1 VPLPATEPVAPGA
14 PGPKN
19 MGNRALYDAM
29 MEIRRSSATT
39 PVPSGKTYKRK
50 PKHGKWSNV
59 QD

>member
-1 VPLPATEPVAPGA
+1 MSKHRKREQR
-14 PGPKN
+14 PKN

>member
-1 VPLPATEPVAPGA
+1 MSKNKHRKREQR
-14 PGPKN
+14 PKG

-50 PKHGKWSNV
+50 PKHGKWAE
-59 QD
+59 